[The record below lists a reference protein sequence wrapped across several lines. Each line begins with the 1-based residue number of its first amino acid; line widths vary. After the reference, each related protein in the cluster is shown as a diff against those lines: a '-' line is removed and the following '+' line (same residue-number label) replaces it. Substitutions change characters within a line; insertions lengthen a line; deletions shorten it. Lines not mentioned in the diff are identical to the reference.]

1 LKIFQSNSIL
11 PAALSVSFAVHAL
24 LLVGV
29 RFVDPDA
36 FRSKPM
42 DPGLEVILVNAKHDR
57 APLKADALAQV
68 NLDGG
73 GNADAGHAKS
83 PLPDMQKSEE
93 GDALKIAKRHIDELE
108 AAQKQLF
115 SQAKTKTPFVV
126 NPSVDKDN
134 PQPVQPDGTDKV
146 DSNKQISRQAA
157 EIAKEIEDY
166 NKRPRKTQLT
176 PSTKRDG
183 YALYYTA
190 LRTRIEKIGTVNFPQ
205 KDGKKL
211 YGELLVYI
219 PIFQDGTL
227 YMKEG
232 GPRVEHSSGDKALDK
247 AALRI
252 VRHAAPF
259 GEFPKNMRSADKD
272 DVWEVITRFKFSRE
286 EGLETELRGA
296 GK

>member
-1 LKIFQSNSIL
+1 
-11 PAALSVSFAVHAL
+11 VHAVL
-24 LLVGV
+24 LIGV
-29 RFVDPDA
+29 RIVAPDA
-36 FRSKPM
+36 FHSKPL
-42 DPGLEVILVNAKHDR
+42 DPGLEVILVNAQHDR
-57 APLKADALAQV
+57 APLKAEALAQV

-83 PLPDMQKSEE
+83 PLPDMQHSEE

-115 SQAKTKTPFVV
+115 SQAQKTPFAV
-126 NPSVDKDN
+126 NQTVDKDT
-134 PQPVQPDGTDKV
+134 PQPAQPDGTDKI
-146 DSNKQISRQAA
+146 DSNKQITRQAA

-183 YALYYTA
+183 YALYYAA
-190 LRTRIEKIGTVNFPQ
+190 LRTRVEKFGTLNFPQ
-205 KDGKKL
+205 KDGQKL

-227 YMKEG
+227 YMADG
-232 GPRVEHSSGDKALDK
+232 GPRVEHSSGNKSLDK
-247 AALRI
+247 AALKI
-252 VRHAAPF
+252 VRQAAPF
-259 GEFPKNMRSADKD
+259 GQFPKNMRSADKD

-286 EGLETELRGA
+286 EGMETELRGA